1 MHDLMTP
8 PVTRRRSDFT
18 VLALSRLVQLRNAV
32 DQLLREAPW
41 RTLVVLALLAL
52 IWAAL
57 YFLIAA
63 VFHQVRTWDLVAIV
77 ANQQILMHFFLLLA
91 VMLVFSDAI
100 LAFGSL
106 YGRSEPT
113 HLLATPVN
121 PLQAVC
127 VKWIECMLM
136 SSWSFMLMGVP
147 LMLAI
152 VRNTR
157 VDWTYYPLFVAHFL
171 GFVLIPGTVGLLI
184 AWAVAMFAPRRPMR
198 LAVAVGVLL
207 FVALVA
213 FMWRVSH
220 GDLSSEDWL
229 KTLFSQIGVVRTRLL
244 PSTWTAEG
252 VIAAINGDI
261 SRSVFW
267 LGVVAANAAFLAWIA
282 INVLG
287 RTWPEAYSRAQ
298 GGRGSGAI
306 RRGWITQAACALLF
320 FYVPARMR
328 TVMLK
333 DMRTFARDA
342 MQWSQ
347 MVIMLGL
354 LVVYALNLKRLPLD
368 LEDARIKGLIAFL
381 NLTTVSL
388 ILATFTSRFVYPLLS
403 LESQQRWLLGLLPLR
418 PVTLLSAKFLF
429 AFTVTGACSLGVMG
443 LATAMLELPANWMRL
458 HLLVS
463 ALICAG
469 LCGLSVGLGARFPVL
484 GERNPARIASSF
496 GGTLNL
502 IASML
507 FVAVVVAGVAALS
520 LNEIQNALE
529 LPRQFSERTYRTV
542 LALLAFSLIIT
553 ASALALGAR
562 HFARPT

>member
-1 MHDLMTP
+1 MRPSPD
-8 PVTRRRSDFT
+8 RRRSDFT
-18 VLALSRLVQLRNAV
+18 VLVLSRLTQLRNAF

-41 RTLVVLALLAL
+41 RTFVVLALLSL

-63 VFHQVRTWDLVAIV
+63 VFRQVRAWDLVAIV

-91 VMLVFSDAI
+91 VMLIFSDAI

-106 YGRSEPT
+106 YGQSEPT
-113 HLLATPVN
+113 HLLAMPVN
-121 PLQAVC
+121 PRHAVC

-152 VRNTR
+152 VRNTP

-171 GFVLIPGTVGLLI
+171 GFMLIPGTVGLLI
-184 AWAVAMFAPRRPMR
+184 AWGVAMFAPHRPMR
-198 LAVAVGVLL
+198 LAVVIGTLL
-207 FVALVA
+207 FATLVA
-213 FMWRVSH
+213 YMWRVSH

-229 KTLFSQIGVVRTRLL
+229 KTLFAQIGMVRTRLL
-244 PSTWTAEG
+244 PSTWTAQG
-252 VIAAINGDI
+252 VIAAIDRDVAGSI
-261 SRSVFW
+261 YW
-267 LGVVAANAAFLAWIA
+267 LGIVAANSAFLAWMT
-282 INVLG
+282 INLLG
-287 RTWPEAYSRAQ
+287 ATWPEAYSRAQ

-306 RRGWITQAACALLF
+306 RSGWITQAACTVLF
-320 FYVPARMR
+320 FYVPTRMR
-328 TVMLK
+328 SVMLK

-354 LVVYALNLKRLPLD
+354 LIVYALNLKRLPLD

-429 AFTVTGACSLGVMG
+429 AFTVTGLCSIGVMG
-443 LATAMLELPANWMRL
+443 LATSMLGLPANWVRL

-469 LCGLSVGLGARFPVL
+469 LCSLSVGLGARFPVL

-502 IASML
+502 ICSML
-507 FVAVVVAGVAALS
+507 FVAVVVAGVGALS
-520 LNEIQNALE
+520 LNEIQNSLE
-529 LPRQFSERTYRTV
+529 LPREFSVRTYRTV
-542 LALLAFSLIIT
+542 LALVAFSLIIS
-553 ASALALGAR
+553 ASSLTLGSR
-562 HFARPT
+562 HFARPA